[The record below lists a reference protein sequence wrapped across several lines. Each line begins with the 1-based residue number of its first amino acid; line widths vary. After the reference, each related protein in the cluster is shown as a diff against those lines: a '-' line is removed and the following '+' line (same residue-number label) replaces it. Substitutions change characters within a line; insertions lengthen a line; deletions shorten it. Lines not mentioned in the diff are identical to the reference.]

1 MHSKSHS
8 EYKCEYMY
16 IRHGVITYN
25 LLKIYKSNCNTI
37 ERVCCKHHIL
47 HTITDNTARWR
58 LSSIILFECK

>member
-25 LLKIYKSNCNTI
+25 LLKEIPK
-37 ERVCCKHHIL
+37 
-47 HTITDNTARWR
+47 
-58 LSSIILFECK
+58 